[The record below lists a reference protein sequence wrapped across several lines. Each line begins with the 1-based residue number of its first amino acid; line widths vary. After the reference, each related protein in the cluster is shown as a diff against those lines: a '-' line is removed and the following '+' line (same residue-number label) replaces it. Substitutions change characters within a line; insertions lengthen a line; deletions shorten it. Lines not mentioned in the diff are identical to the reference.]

1 MKYFQLINPWTS
13 PNLDEGY
20 VLFKQEDLFVENLP
34 QMREIRRQGKLCD
47 VTIKVE
53 DHHFSAHRIVLAA
66 TIPYFYAMFMNE
78 MREHREKEI
87 TMKEIEAQWVYVYG
101 QVRCEVK
108 WAIKQ
113 PPINWM
119 IITDS

>member
-53 DHHFSAHRIVLAA
+53 DQSFSAHRIVLAA

-87 TMKEIEAQWVYVYG
+87 TMKEIEAQ
-101 QVRCEVK
+101 
-108 WAIKQ
+108 
-113 PPINWM
+113 
-119 IITDS
+119 